1 MHANCTR
8 VVCAG
13 LAVTTLDTGHSAAL
27 QCRCTRGRS
36 HNTVHQVTAT
46 CITAASFDML
56 LLQALPIF
64 LDKLL
69 SPVLAVVLSVTA
81 VLLVGK
87 RVPVHKSPALLSPCF
102 DCLRTM

>member
-1 MHANCTR
+1 M
-8 VVCAG
+8 
-13 LAVTTLDTGHSAAL
+13 
-27 QCRCTRGRS
+27 Q
-36 HNTVHQVTAT
+36 VH
-46 CITAASFDML
+46 INPS

-87 RVPVHKSPALLSPCF
+87 DNICASRPALTR
-102 DCLRTM
+102 CLTHACHS

>member
-1 MHANCTR
+1 MSIDR
-8 VVCAG
+8 YIQG
-13 LAVTTLDTGHSAAL
+13 LDPS
-27 QCRCTRGRS
+27 
-36 HNTVHQVTAT
+36 
-46 CITAASFDML
+46 

-87 RVPVHKSPALLSPCF
+87 DLCTTASTYMLSYSCLLHMSVNICWLVVNCCYPKCT
-102 DCLRTM
+102 C

>member
-1 MHANCTR
+1 M
-8 VVCAG
+8 
-13 LAVTTLDTGHSAAL
+13 VTFE
-27 QCRCTRGRS
+27 Q
-36 HNTVHQVTAT
+36 
-46 CITAASFDML
+46 ASKLL

-87 RVPVHKSPALLSPCF
+87 
-102 DCLRTM
+102 

>member
-1 MHANCTR
+1 MSIVSNMQ
-8 VVCAG
+8 V
-13 LAVTTLDTGHSAAL
+13 LIAL
-27 QCRCTRGRS
+27 S
-36 HNTVHQVTAT
+36 
-46 CITAASFDML
+46 

-87 RVPVHKSPALLSPCF
+87 DLCTTASTYRLSDSCLLLMTVNICWPVVNCCYPHQMHLLIQ
-102 DCLRTM
+102 TQ

>member
-1 MHANCTR
+1 MWVLINPE
-8 VVCAG
+8 
-13 LAVTTLDTGHSAAL
+13 
-27 QCRCTRGRS
+27 
-36 HNTVHQVTAT
+36 
-46 CITAASFDML
+46 

-87 RVPVHKSPALLSPCF
+87 DKICAPWPALTWLIPACYS
-102 DCLRTM
+102 